1 MANIEEK
8 IENLVKDK
16 IESLGYNIYDVQY
29 VKEGQE
35 YYLRIFIEKENGSI
49 DLNDCEKVNDAIN
62 DLLDSA
68 DYIKDQYF
76 LEVSS
81 TGLEKILRK
90 DKHLQDNIGNQIQ
103 IKLFKPI
110 EIQAQEEVEENKEN
124 IEQSQQSKF
133 KKNKKAKGNKNKAN
147 KLKEIQGKLDSFD
160 TNQIVI
166 ELDNNQKLNIER
178 NNISL
183 IKTVFDW
190 DSI

>member
-110 EIQAQEEVEENKEN
+110 EIQAQEEVGESKEN
-124 IEQSQQSKF
+124 I
-133 KKNKKAKGNKNKAN
+133 
-147 KLKEIQGKLDSFD
+147 
-160 TNQIVI
+160 
-166 ELDNNQKLNIER
+166 
-178 NNISL
+178 
-183 IKTVFDW
+183 
-190 DSI
+190 

>member
-8 IENLVKDK
+8 VENLVKDK
-16 IESLGYNIYDVQY
+16 IENLGYSIYDVQY

-62 DLLDSA
+62 DLLDSV

-90 DKHLQDNIGNQIQ
+90 DKHLQDNIGSQIQ

-110 EIQAQEEVEENKEN
+110 ELQLENEEMVEQNKK
-124 IEQSQQSKF
+124 SKS
-133 KKNKKAKGNKNKAN
+133 KKNKKQNNKV
-147 KLKEIQGKLDSFD
+147 KEIQGKLKSFNE
-160 TNQIVI
+160 NQIAI
-166 ELDNNQKLNIER
+166 ELEDNQELNIQR
-178 NNISL
+178 SNISI

-190 DSI
+190 NSI

>member
-8 IENLVKDK
+8 VENLVKDK
-16 IESLGYNIYDVQY
+16 IESLGYSIYDVQH

>member
-8 IENLVKDK
+8 VENLVKDK
-16 IESLGYNIYDVQY
+16 TESLGYSIYDVQY

-76 LEVSS
+76 LEISS

-110 EIQAQEEVEENKEN
+110 EIGQEEDESVE
-124 IEQSQQSKF
+124 Q
-133 KKNKKAKGNKNKAN
+133 NKKSKSKKNKNKAN

>member
-8 IENLVKDK
+8 VENLIKNNV
-16 IESLGYNIYDVQY
+16 ENLGYSIYDVQY

-35 YYLRIFIEKENGSI
+35 YYLRIFIEKESGSI

-81 TGLEKILRK
+81 TGLEKVLRK

-110 EIQAQEEVEENKEN
+110 EMTKTKEI
-124 IEQSQQSKF
+124 IEPNQKSKG
-133 KKNKKAKGNKNKAN
+133 KKNKNKDNKI
-147 KLKEIQGKLDSFD
+147 KEIQGKLDSFYGK
-160 TNQIVI
+160 QIAI
-166 ELDNNQKLNIER
+166 ELEDNQMLNIER

-190 DSI
+190 ESV

>member
-8 IENLVKDK
+8 VENLIKNNV
-16 IESLGYNIYDVQY
+16 ENLGYSIYDVQY

-35 YYLRIFIEKENGSI
+35 YYLRIFIEKESGSI

-110 EIQAQEEVEENKEN
+110 EMTKTKEI
-124 IEQSQQSKF
+124 IEPNQKSKG
-133 KKNKKAKGNKNKAN
+133 KKNKNKDNKI
-147 KLKEIQGKLDSFD
+147 KEIQGKLDSF
-160 TNQIVI
+160 NEKQIAI
-166 ELDNNQKLNIER
+166 ELEDNQMLNIER

-190 DSI
+190 ESV

>member
-8 IENLVKDK
+8 VENLVKDK
-16 IESLGYNIYDVQY
+16 IENLGYSIYDVQY

-90 DKHLQDNIGNQIQ
+90 DKHLQDNIGSQIQ

-110 EIQAQEEVEENKEN
+110 ELQLENEEMVEQNKK
-124 IEQSQQSKF
+124 SKS
-133 KKNKKAKGNKNKAN
+133 KKNKKQNNKV
-147 KLKEIQGKLDSFD
+147 KEIQGKLKSFNE
-160 TNQIVI
+160 NQIAI
-166 ELDNNQKLNIER
+166 ELEDNQELNIQR
-178 NNISL
+178 SNISI

-190 DSI
+190 NSI

>member
-8 IENLVKDK
+8 VENLIKNNV
-16 IESLGYNIYDVQY
+16 ENLGYSIYDVQY

-35 YYLRIFIEKENGSI
+35 YYLRIFIEKESGSI

-81 TGLEKILRK
+81 TGLEKVLRK

-110 EIQAQEEVEENKEN
+110 EMTKTKEIIDPN
-124 IEQSQQSKF
+124 QKSKG
-133 KKNKKAKGNKNKAN
+133 KKNKNKDNKI
-147 KLKEIQGKLDSFD
+147 KEIQGKLDSF
-160 TNQIVI
+160 NEKQIAI
-166 ELDNNQKLNIER
+166 ELEDNQMLNIER

-190 DSI
+190 ESV

>member
-8 IENLVKDK
+8 VENLIKNNV
-16 IESLGYNIYDVQY
+16 ENLGYSIYDVQY

-35 YYLRIFIEKENGSI
+35 YYLRIFIEKESGSI

-81 TGLEKILRK
+81 TGLEKVLRK

-110 EIQAQEEVEENKEN
+110 EMTKTKEI
-124 IEQSQQSKF
+124 IEPNQKSKG
-133 KKNKKAKGNKNKAN
+133 KKNKNKDNKI
-147 KLKEIQGKLDSFD
+147 KEIQGKLDSF
-160 TNQIVI
+160 NEKQIAI
-166 ELDNNQKLNIER
+166 ELEDNQMLNIER

-190 DSI
+190 ESV

>member
-110 EIQAQEEVEENKEN
+110 EIGQEEDESVE
-124 IEQSQQSKF
+124 Q
-133 KKNKKAKGNKNKAN
+133 NKKSKSKKNKNKAN

>member
-1 MANIEEK
+1 M
-8 IENLVKDK
+8 V
-16 IESLGYNIYDVQY
+16 
-29 VKEGQE
+29 
-35 YYLRIFIEKENGSI
+35 
-49 DLNDCEKVNDAIN
+49 
-62 DLLDSA
+62 
-68 DYIKDQYF
+68 IK
-76 LEVSS
+76 
-81 TGLEKILRK
+81 
-90 DKHLQDNIGNQIQ
+90 IQ

-110 EIQAQEEVEENKEN
+110 EIGQEEDESVE
-124 IEQSQQSKF
+124 Q
-133 KKNKKAKGNKNKAN
+133 NKKSKSKKNKNKAN

>member
-8 IENLVKDK
+8 VENLIKNNV
-16 IESLGYNIYDVQY
+16 ENLGYSIYDVQY

-35 YYLRIFIEKENGSI
+35 YYLRIFIEKESGSI

-81 TGLEKILRK
+81 TGLEKVLRK

-110 EIQAQEEVEENKEN
+110 EMTKTKEI
-124 IEQSQQSKF
+124 IEQNQKSKG
-133 KKNKKAKGNKNKAN
+133 KKNKNKDNKI
-147 KLKEIQGKLDSFD
+147 KEIQGKLDSF
-160 TNQIVI
+160 NEKQIAI
-166 ELDNNQKLNIER
+166 ELEDNQMLNIER

-190 DSI
+190 ESV

>member
-90 DKHLQDNIGNQIQ
+90 DKHLQDNIGNQNT
-103 IKLFKPI
+103 
-110 EIQAQEEVEENKEN
+110 NK
-124 IEQSQQSKF
+124 I
-133 KKNKKAKGNKNKAN
+133 
-147 KLKEIQGKLDSFD
+147 I
-160 TNQIVI
+160 
-166 ELDNNQKLNIER
+166 
-178 NNISL
+178 
-183 IKTVFDW
+183 
-190 DSI
+190 

>member
-8 IENLVKDK
+8 VENLIKNKVED
-16 IESLGYNIYDVQY
+16 LGYSIYDVQY

-35 YYLRIFIEKENGSI
+35 YYLRIFIEKESGSI

-62 DLLDSA
+62 DLLDFA

-110 EIQAQEEVEENKEN
+110 ELPKTEEN
-124 IEQSQQSKF
+124 IEQ
-133 KKNKKAKGNKNKAN
+133 NKKTKGKNNKNSKI
-147 KLKEIQGKLDSFD
+147 KEIQGKLDRF
-160 TNQIVI
+160 NEKQIAI
-166 ELDNNQKLNIER
+166 ELENNQMLNIER

-190 DSI
+190 ESV

>member
-8 IENLVKDK
+8 VENLIKNNV
-16 IESLGYNIYDVQY
+16 ENLGYRIYDVQY

-35 YYLRIFIEKENGSI
+35 YYLRIFIEKESGSI

-81 TGLEKILRK
+81 TGLEKVLRK

-110 EIQAQEEVEENKEN
+110 EMTKTKEI
-124 IEQSQQSKF
+124 IEPNQKSKG
-133 KKNKKAKGNKNKAN
+133 KKNKNKDNKI
-147 KLKEIQGKLDSFD
+147 KEIQGKLDSF
-160 TNQIVI
+160 NEKQIAI
-166 ELDNNQKLNIER
+166 ELEDNQMLNIER

-190 DSI
+190 ESV